1 MLNVQAMQ
9 IEYYKMFMH
18 TIKICFWLRSFYI
31 AADIGAWTPLIW
43 ACYKG
48 YPKTVETL
56 IQHGADINSRGMH
69 HVSGDFHTCILKY
82 KCSYIFYINIDLC
95 NETLSFVCNQF
106 T

>member
-1 MLNVQAMQ
+1 
-9 IEYYKMFMH
+9 MH
-18 TIKICFWLRSFYI
+18 TIKKCFWLRSFYI

-69 HVSGDFHTCILKY
+69 HVSGDFHTSILKY
-82 KCSYIFYINIDLC
+82 KCSYYINMDP
-95 NETLSFVCNQF
+95 
-106 T
+106 

>member
-1 MLNVQAMQ
+1 
-9 IEYYKMFMH
+9 MFLV
-18 TIKICFWLRSFYI
+18 TFFYV

-56 IQHGADINSRGMH
+56 IQHGADVNSRGMH
-69 HVSGDFHTCILKY
+69 HVSGDFYTCILKY
-82 KCSYIFYINIDLC
+82 KCSYIMDLR
-95 NETLSFVCNQF
+95 NEILSFVFNQF